1 MELVLVVSVIMYLA
15 PSIIGFMRGHA
26 SKWAIL
32 AMNLFLGWSV
42 LFWFWSLFWSLSN
55 KGGNQTVIV
64 NNQIN
69 NK

>member
-1 MELVLVVSVIMYLA
+1 MELVLVVSVIMYFA

-26 SKWAIL
+26 SKLAIF

-42 LFWFWSLFWSLSN
+42 IFWFFSLFWSLSN